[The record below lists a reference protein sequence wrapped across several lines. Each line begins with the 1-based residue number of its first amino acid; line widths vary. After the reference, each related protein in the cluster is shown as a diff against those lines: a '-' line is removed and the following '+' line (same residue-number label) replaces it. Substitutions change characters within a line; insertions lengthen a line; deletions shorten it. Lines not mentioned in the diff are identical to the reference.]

1 MQSLKMD
8 KLSYKDPNI
17 VNQILLCS
25 LGSVVFYKNI
35 ICTVSVFDVFIGDL
49 NVFI

>member
-8 KLSYKDPNI
+8 KLSYRDPNI
-17 VNQILLCS
+17 VNQSLLCS

-35 ICTVSVFDVFIGDL
+35 ICTVSDVFIGDL
-49 NVFI
+49 NVFR